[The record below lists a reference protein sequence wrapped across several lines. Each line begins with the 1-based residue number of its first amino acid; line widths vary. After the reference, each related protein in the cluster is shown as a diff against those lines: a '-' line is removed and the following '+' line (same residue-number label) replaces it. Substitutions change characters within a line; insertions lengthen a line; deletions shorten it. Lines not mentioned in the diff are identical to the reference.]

1 MNGGKM
7 DEKEEI
13 GGCIYDDPT
22 SPQMD
27 WDSRYDTEDY
37 AMMEFLTSF
46 ETTYKDRI
54 DDIRD
59 RVGRD
64 RETAIEIFADELL
77 KEKLAGLETK
87 QKVIDFLHE
96 TI

>member
-1 MNGGKM
+1 
-7 DEKEEI
+7 
-13 GGCIYDDPT
+13 
-22 SPQMD
+22 MD
-27 WDSRYDTEDY
+27 WDSRFNTDDY
-37 AMMEFLTSF
+37 RAMEFFTSF

-64 RETAIEIFADELL
+64 REIAIEVFADELL
-77 KEKLAGLETK
+77 EEKIAGLETK
-87 QKVIDFLHE
+87 QKVIDFLNE

>member
-1 MNGGKM
+1 M
-7 DEKEEI
+7 DGKEEI

-27 WDSRYDTEDY
+27 WDSRYDTVDH

-77 KEKLAGLETK
+77 EEKLAGLETK
-87 QKVIDFLHE
+87 QKIIDFLNE